1 MKKILILA
9 LCFCFCH
16 LLHAQGESSAM
27 RVLTLPASAHLA
39 ALGGENISTSDEMA
53 SIGLQN
59 PAMLASAND
68 RSLDLQF
75 MNYADGAKWM
85 GAHYAM
91 AFGDRHTGAAYLQ
104 YMGFGEMD
112 ERDASG
118 NLMGQFTPKDMIFG
132 VGYSYLFSDR
142 WAGGANLKFDYSRIA
157 DYSAAAIAVDL
168 GLNYLNEEKGLSL
181 SLARR
186 NVGAQ
191 LKTYD
196 GVVERVPYNLQLGM
210 TQSLAHLPVAFSV
223 TLTDLTRW
231 KKSDYLPTGD
241 DEKIGTGRLL
251 LNHLVAGVEIRPRDN
266 MWLALGY
273 NFRRAYEL
281 QAAGKA
287 RMAGLSAGAGLNLRR
302 FSIGLAWAR
311 YHKATN
317 SLMGNLSVN
326 F

>member
-1 MKKILILA
+1 
-9 LCFCFCH
+9 
-16 LLHAQGESSAM
+16 M
-27 RVLTLPASAHLA
+27 RVLTLPVSAHLA
-39 ALGGENISTSDEMA
+39 ALGGENISTSDGMA
-53 SIGLQN
+53 GTGWHN
-59 PAMLASAND
+59 PAMLASAD
-68 RSLDLQF
+68 GRTLDLQF

-118 NLMGQFTPKDMIFG
+118 NLLGQFTPKDMIFG

-142 WAGGANLKFDYSRIA
+142 WAGGANFKFDYSRIA

-168 GLNYLNEEKGLSL
+168 GLNYLNEERGLSV
-181 SLARR
+181 SLAMR

-191 LKTYD
+191 VKTYD
-196 GVVERVPYNLQLGM
+196 GVVERVPYNLVLGL

-231 KKSDYLPTGD
+231 KKSDYLAIGEEDGT
-241 DEKIGTGRLL
+241 IGTGRLL
-251 LNHLVAGVEIRPRDN
+251 LNHLVAGVEVRPREN

-287 RMAGLSAGAGLNLRR
+287 RLAGLSAGAGLHLRR
-302 FSIGLAWAR
+302 FSIGLTWAR

-317 SLMGNLSVN
+317 SLMGNLAMN